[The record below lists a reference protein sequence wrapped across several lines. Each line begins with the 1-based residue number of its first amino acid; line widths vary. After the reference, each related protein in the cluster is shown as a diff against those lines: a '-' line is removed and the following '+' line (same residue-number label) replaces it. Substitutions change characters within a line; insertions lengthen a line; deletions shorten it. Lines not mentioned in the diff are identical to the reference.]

1 MAWPMRV
8 PSALHPVGRLPV
20 GAGGSGECAPR
31 SAVRTANPREEAG
44 TVPGREKKL
53 TRERR
58 CRMVDPEADAYGP
71 GAIVRDG

>member
-1 MAWPMRV
+1 MAWPMRI
-8 PSALHPVGRLPV
+8 PSALHPVGTLPL
-20 GAGGSGECAPR
+20 GSGECAPR
-31 SAVRTANPREEAG
+31 SAVRTVDPWEEAG

-58 CRMVDPEADAYGP
+58 RRIGDPEADAYGL